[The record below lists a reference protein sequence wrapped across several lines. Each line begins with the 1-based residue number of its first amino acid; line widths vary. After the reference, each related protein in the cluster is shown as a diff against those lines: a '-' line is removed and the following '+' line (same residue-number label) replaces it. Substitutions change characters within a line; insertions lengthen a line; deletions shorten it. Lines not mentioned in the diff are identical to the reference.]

1 MNALAFNFPLRVSLG
16 RCRLPLALLAALATP
31 LAGCAAG
38 AAGSGAAAGGT
49 AGGYVLSPA
58 DRAVIAALPAPRP
71 AGIDLSGACRNTE
84 PVFEDARAKAQ
95 WTAPS
100 YGLPLRLW
108 AISHVGVRA
117 GTSEPPCADIEL
129 ATRLWQSAI
138 GSPITGRWSER
149 DVTEF
154 VRIVDA
160 HDPRYAQAGQRRR
173 AVASEVAAGQGSG
186 MARETLGQRPTSG
199 RAVAV
204 ESPSAGSRR
213 AEGSVE
219 GKVSQVQLENTLTL
233 FGSSY
238 DKVSQQLSGVL
249 CKPQG
254 QTILC
259 VKEDPCFN
267 FQTLHDTGGR
277 TGTRLRGGGS
287 PHGPQSAE
295 ELGQGLMEMLNH
307 MDPRVRQ
314 AQQADNA
321 TKLAAC
327 RARYRASPEA
337 SVELGFAGQPVKK
350 AILSFE
356 GGRYS
361 RLEIDNRGSNVEESQ
376 KFGEYCNAINRWLTR
391 RLGEPRVT
399 QITNTERWVDTQC
412 YGLSCTSMPF
422 DKVYQHHEYIW
433 RTSSV
438 RAHQEGNV
446 FDIDSMR

>member
-1 MNALAFNFPLRVSLG
+1 MNALASNSFLRASVG
-16 RCRLPLALLAALATP
+16 RRRLFLALLAALAAP

-38 AAGSGAAAGGT
+38 VAGGAAAGGT
-49 AGGYVLSPA
+49 AGGYVLSSA

-71 AGIDLSGACRNTE
+71 AGIDLSGACHNTE
-84 PVFEDARAKAQ
+84 PVFEDERAKAQ

-108 AISHVGVRA
+108 AISHVGIRA

-129 ATRLWQSAI
+129 ATQLWQSAI

-160 HDPRYAQAGQRRR
+160 RDPRYAQAGQRRR
-173 AVASEVAAGQGSG
+173 ANAAAGVAAAQGSG
-186 MARETLGQRPTSG
+186 MAQETLGQRPASE

-219 GKVSQVQLENTLTL
+219 GRVSQVRLENTLTL
-233 FGSSY
+233 FGGSY
-238 DKVSQQLSGVL
+238 DKVSQQLSGAL

-267 FQTLHDTGGR
+267 FQTLHDSGGR

-287 PHGPQSAE
+287 PHGPQSGA

-307 MDPRVRQ
+307 MNPRVRQ
-314 AQQADNA
+314 AQQADN
-321 TKLAAC
+321 TTRLAAC

-337 SVELGFAGQPVKK
+337 GIELSFAGQPVKK

-376 KFGEYCNAINRWLTR
+376 KFGEYSNAINRWLIR
-391 RLGEPRVT
+391 RLGEPQVT
-399 QITNTERWVDTQC
+399 QITNTERWVETQC

-422 DKVYQHHEYIW
+422 DKVNQHHAYTW

-446 FDIDSMR
+446 FEIDSMR